1 MEVYKI
7 LCRYYILHIVSF
19 GSLLVFFCPSFAQH
33 GDEIECPY
41 HLNFYFG
48 RLGGGGEGGWYGWFG
63 FCKNFFPQTS
73 GDTIIIIVRFF
84 PALYAMKSIF
94 FQCRNFFRQAF
105 PYKKCISLE
114 QSVGNFSLKWPI
126 PPSPLKSQMVSPLQE
141 INCLNMASK
150 TVSFSVF
157 KKSLIIHKEKKQ
169 KKLMLNVCP

>member
-1 MEVYKI
+1 MVRCLFSFVLLLRNMETKLNAHTIWIFI
-7 LCRYYILHIVSF
+7 L
-19 GSLLVFFCPSFAQH
+19 G
-33 GDEIECPY
+33 GW
-41 HLNFYFG
+41 
-48 RLGGGGEGGWYGWFG
+48 GGGEGGWYGWFG

-157 KKSLIIHKEKKQ
+157 KKSLIIHKEKNQ